1 MSKAEKLLFAN
12 KGDYIASEEALISQ
26 YRQGK
31 VTYFEYAEVMNE
43 LHTMFLDA
51 LDAQEKML
59 ELNQAMATCE
69 ENGNPMTYDDWEIC
83 FLEEVLG

>member
-31 VTYFEYAEVMNE
+31 FEYAEVMNE

-69 ENGNPMTYDDWEIC
+69 EMTYDDWEIC